1 MGLEHEKV
9 MAPPTFSELLTQYMS
24 RTGIN
29 DSELARAIG
38 VQRQTIFRWKEG
50 LVARPRGREDVLRV
64 AQKLRLT
71 AEESDQLLLAA
82 GFPPERRSVETFA
95 LETAVAHSFDEAPP
109 LNPPQPGGDARG
121 GAAGAT
127 HEADATLV
135 VAAEHDVEATR
146 NRAQG
151 RAQRPPASGRES
163 MATPPAKQRATQ
175 PVLAWTWAAALLVA
189 LALLFV
195 GVGGLRDYLE
205 SLRAPTPIPT
215 AQPHTPAAGIARQF
229 PQAAQGEMF
238 LLVAQFTGYTQ
249 EQFNVAGRIREELE
263 STLSSAPI
271 MSATVAVWPEVIA
284 SQAEAE
290 SALAAANATLIIWGE
305 YDSGRVRANLTLSDK
320 LLTHHVD
327 FPLTSADDLVTTI
340 NEDVPAEVRTLA
352 LLTVG
357 NLYPLDEFYT
367 RAARTFQQALDLAP
381 TQEKTRAL
389 LNFYL
394 GLAVSKGGKIV
405 DLERAIGYYT
415 QALRLNPMLY
425 DALYNRG
432 TLWLHRSYLLEAG
445 SAEIATSLDAAI
457 ADLTETLRVRPRYA
471 NAFLNRGI
479 AYYERNRAQGAPG
492 DQRLAVLDFNQV
504 VALNPRTERGYY
516 HRALA
521 HIRAGT
527 PPLNPPQPGGDA
539 RGPRGLP
546 GEDWE
551 ADLRQTLAIT
561 PTYASAYNAFCWGYA
576 LAQQPEKALPHCD
589 QAVALDPSGASQDG
603 RGIALAQLGRY
614 EEAAASLQAYL
625 ESIRSLQPP
634 TAFERLRG
642 PQVEGWIA
650 ALGRGENP
658 FDEAM
663 LAALR

>member
-1 MGLEHEKV
+1 
-9 MAPPTFSELLTQYMS
+9 MS

-50 LVARPRGREDVLRV
+50 LVARPRVRDDVLRV

-71 AEESDQLLLAA
+71 AEERDHLLLAA
-82 GFPPERRSVETFA
+82 GFPPEERSVEAFA
-95 LETAVAHSFDEAPP
+95 AEASVFRSAAEAGEIEQPLATAAGENSDRQAILTAVAEPD
-109 LNPPQPGGDARG
+109 
-121 GAAGAT
+121 AGAT
-127 HEADATLV
+127 RNLDVEVATL
-135 VAAEHDVEATR
+135 AAKR
-146 NRAQG
+146 RA
-151 RAQRPPASGRES
+151 ARPALRWIPTAG
-163 MATPPAKQRATQ
+163 
-175 PVLAWTWAAALLVA
+175 LLVA
-189 LALLFV
+189 LTILFV
-195 GVGGLRDYLE
+195 MGSGIRGYLE
-205 SLRAPTPIPT
+205 LLRAPTPIPPTPLPT
-215 AQPHTPAAGIARQF
+215 ATAAVVKQF
-229 PQAAQGEMF
+229 PQAATGEVF

-271 MSATVAVWPEVIA
+271 MSTTVAIWPETIA

-290 SALAAANATLIIWGE
+290 VALAAANATLVIWGE

-320 LLTHHVD
+320 LLTQHVD

-357 NLYPLDEFYT
+357 NLYPLDDFYT
-367 RAARTFQQALDLAP
+367 TAARTFQQALDLGP

-394 GLAVSKGGKIV
+394 GLAVSKGGKV
-405 DLERAIGYYT
+405 ADLERAIGYYS
-415 QALRLNPMLY
+415 QALRLNPQLY

-445 SAEIATSLDAAI
+445 SAEITTSLDAAI
-457 ADLTETLRVRPRYA
+457 ADLTETQRVRPRYA
-471 NAFLNRGI
+471 SAYLNRGI
-479 AYYERNRAQGAPG
+479 AYYERNQPN
-492 DQRLAVLDFNQV
+492 DQRLAVLDFNEV
-504 VALNPRTERGYY
+504 IALNPRNERGYY

-521 HIRAGT
+521 RIRA
-527 PPLNPPQPGGDA
+527 DE
-539 RGPRGLP
+539 

-561 PTYASAYNAFCWGYA
+561 PSYASVYNAFCWGYA
-576 LAQQPEKALPHCD
+576 LAQQPEMALPHCD
-589 QAVALDPSGASQDG
+589 QAAALDPSGSSQDG

-614 EEAAASLQAYL
+614 EEAVTSLDAYL
-625 ESIRSLQPP
+625 DWIRTLQPP
-634 TAFERLRG
+634 TLYGRLRG

-650 ALGRGENP
+650 ALEWGENP
-658 FDEAM
+658 FDEET